1 MSIFAIIPAGG
12 KGVRS
17 GFALPKQYLKVH
29 GKELIAYTLEIF
41 QKNRSVDDI
50 TVSAD
55 PYYFDLLKNI
65 KRKYFLTKLN
75 RIVEGG
81 KEIQDS
87 VYNALNSLPASSGDI
102 VLVHDA
108 ARPLLPDI
116 VLSHAISGAQEKEN
130 AVVCIKAKDTL
141 IRGNA
146 IVEKY
151 LDREHVF
158 YVQTPQ
164 AFSYSILVKA
174 FSKAYQD
181 KFYGTDESIL
191 VRRLRKKINVV
202 EGSVFNFK
210 VTSQEDFDLF
220 TKLLGHTC

>member
-17 GFALPKQYLKVH
+17 GFTLPKQYLKVH

-65 KRKYFLTKLN
+65 KRKYSLTKLN

-81 KEIQDS
+81 KKRQDS

-108 ARPLLPDI
+108 ARP
-116 VLSHAISGAQEKEN
+116 
-130 AVVCIKAKDTL
+130 
-141 IRGNA
+141 
-146 IVEKY
+146 
-151 LDREHVF
+151 
-158 YVQTPQ
+158 
-164 AFSYSILVKA
+164 
-174 FSKAYQD
+174 
-181 KFYGTDESIL
+181 
-191 VRRLRKKINVV
+191 
-202 EGSVFNFK
+202 
-210 VTSQEDFDLF
+210 
-220 TKLLGHTC
+220 